1 MDGKKIINY
10 MKKFKYKR
18 KFITFG
24 APNIEKEEIISVKK
38 VMESGWLGTGAQVIR
53 FENSFGRYKKSRN
66 TVAVGSATAAL
77 HLSLLNCNLGPKDEV
92 ITTAMTFCSTV
103 NAIIHSG
110 AKPVLV
116 DIDYQTGNIDVKAIK
131 NAVNKNTKAIVP
143 VHYAGRPCNMTEI
156 MEIAKNNKLLVI
168 EDCAHAV
175 ETLYK
180 KKPTGT
186 IGDYGCFSFYA
197 TKNLAI
203 GEGGMIITKN
213 KNHCKRLKVLSL
225 HGMNNDA
232 WKRYSK
238 NGYNH
243 YKVVEAGF
251 KYNMTDMQAV
261 IGIEQL
267 KKISKNWK
275 KRKFIW
281 DTYYDELSK
290 TNLSLTHKE
299 SSGNKMAYHLFPILL
314 NKKIKISRDKLL
326 IKLNKAG
333 IGCGVHYESIPQHPF
348 YKKKF
353 GWLNSNT
360 PLAYE
365 FGKSQISLPIT
376 PLISQND
383 LDYIVNTVKKYI

>member
-1 MDGKKIINY
+1 M
-10 MKKFKYKR
+10 
-18 KFITFG
+18 
-24 APNIEKEEIISVKK
+24 
-38 VMESGWLGTGAQVIR
+38 
-53 FENSFGRYKKSRN
+53 
-66 TVAVGSATAAL
+66 
-77 HLSLLNCNLGPKDEV
+77 LNCNLGPKDEV

-116 DIDYQTGNIDVKAIK
+116 DIDYQTGNIDIKAIK
-131 NAVNKNTKAIVP
+131 NAVNKNTRAIVP

-299 SSGNKMAYHLFPILL
+299 SLGNKMAYHLFPILL
-314 NKKIKISRDKLL
+314 NKKINISRDKLL

-348 YKKKF
+348 YKKIR
-353 GWLNSNT
+353 WMNSNA

-383 LDYIVNTVKKYI
+383 LTT